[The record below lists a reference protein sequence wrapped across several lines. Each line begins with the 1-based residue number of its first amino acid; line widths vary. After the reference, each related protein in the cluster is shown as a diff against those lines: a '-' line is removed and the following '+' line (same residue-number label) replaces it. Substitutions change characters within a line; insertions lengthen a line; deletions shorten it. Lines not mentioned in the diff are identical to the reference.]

1 MPHMKW
7 LGVVGFALVV
17 AGCAQLGQT
26 NATATPTAE
35 ARCEEFSRMATDLSA
50 TAYRR
55 AAAQEA
61 LRAQRCPGHR

>member
-1 MPHMKW
+1 MKW
-7 LGVVGFALVV
+7 FGVAGLALIF
-17 AGCAQLGQT
+17 AGCAQTGP
-26 NATATPTAE
+26 NDARVTATTAE
-35 ARCEEFSRMATDLSA
+35 ARCNEFLQMAGDLSA